1 MVTVPIFSVPIFSLY
16 FPQGIERGYSIS
28 AALLDLE
35 DPRKVVCRTKNPIYI
50 PSAPYELYGNEE
62 YCVDVPAVVS
72 PVGAVVQQ
80 NKMLIYAGAAD
91 KYIILLTCKLDSLID
106 YLLVHCKL

>member
-1 MVTVPIFSVPIFSLY
+1 MLKRNSIIGYCPHIFP
-16 FPQGIERGYSIS
+16 
-28 AALLDLE
+28 
-35 DPRKVVCRTKNPIYI
+35 
-50 PSAPYELYGNEE
+50 YGNEE
-62 YCVDVPAVVS
+62 YCVDVPAVVF